1 MNTQLTMQAI
11 AKIHTDF
18 PQKFGIPRQS
28 GLVRSLKGLIIFE
41 PAFRMREAFRG
52 IEGYS
57 HLWLVWFFSEN
68 AKAGWTPT
76 VRPPRLG
83 GNVRMGVFATRSPFR
98 PNGIGLS
105 CVRLEKAEQHPDLGT
120 VLHVSGADL
129 MDGTPILDVKPYV
142 PYADCHPDA
151 TGGFASAPPSILQV
165 YIPENFRHV
174 LSTDR
179 YEALKEVLSQDPR
192 PAYQAAQQREYA
204 FEFAGYT
211 VRFQVC
217 GDLLSVL
224 DIIPEKSTDPHSS

>member
-1 MNTQLTMQAI
+1 MSRYFQVEPI
-11 AKIHTDF
+11 AYIRTGFSD
-18 PQKFGIPRQS
+18 KFGIPRQS
-28 GLVRSLKGLIIFE
+28 GLVADSRATIVFYPKYRNSEALRGL
-41 PAFRMREAFRG
+41 
-52 IEGYS
+52 EGYS
-57 HLWLVWFFSEN
+57 HLWLIWFFSQSQNE
-68 AKAGWTPT
+68 KWSPT
-76 VRPPRLG
+76 VRPPKLG
-83 GNVRMGVFATRSPFR
+83 GNKRMGVFATRSPFR